1 MSNKN
6 QKSSNG
12 TQKRAEN
19 NIFRTITKTTEQ
31 LTDSA
36 ARYDERA
43 ENGQK
48 IIFIMAEQKK
58 AVGSAASADK
68 DGYLQGIYWSGYV
81 TTSDGVKHDFERLD
95 SNGISRHFS
104 NICTWKR
111 ATRATLLDG
120 NANRTDEQRKEDA
133 QKAIEDAKDKATGNS
148 VTALLWKLLESCTW
162 TNETTGETMKAEI
175 ALNGWVINA
184 MENKDAEA
192 KATAQSKETKTAKA
206 QRELQEAKA
215 AAEAA
220 TNATESAI
228 KLLLATGQYKTEDE
242 VRKALGL

>member
-6 QKSSNG
+6 EKSSNG
-12 TQKRAEN
+12 TEN
-19 NIFRTITKTTEQ
+19 NNNETNVYRLIEKSSEQ
-31 LTDSA
+31 LTASA
-36 ARYDERA
+36 QRYNERA
-43 ENGQK
+43 ECGQVINFEK
-48 IIFIMAEQKK
+48 AEQKK
-58 AVGSAASADK
+58 AVGNAANADSE
-68 DGYLQGIYWSGYV
+68 GYLAGIFWSGYV

-95 SNGISRHFS
+95 SNGISRHFA

-133 QKAIEDAKDKATGNS
+133 QKAIEDAKKAPATNS

-162 TNETTGETMKAEI
+162 TNELGETMNAET

-192 KATAQSKETKTAKA
+192 KATAQSKESKTAKA
-206 QRELQEAKA
+206 QRELQEAKQV
-215 AAEAA
+215 AEAA
-220 TNATESAI
+220 SNANEKAI
-228 KLLLATGQYKTEDE
+228 QLLLATGLYKDESE
-242 VRKALGL
+242 VREKLGL